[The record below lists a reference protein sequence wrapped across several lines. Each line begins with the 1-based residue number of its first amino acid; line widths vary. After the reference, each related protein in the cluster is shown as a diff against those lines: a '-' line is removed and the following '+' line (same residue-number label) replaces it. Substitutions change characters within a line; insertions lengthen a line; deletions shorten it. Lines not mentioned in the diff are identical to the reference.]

1 MTQVLCHLDKLY
13 LGSGA
18 MLLFKYPLLSKKM
31 EEVKTAI
38 MEEIEAGEGEAEVT
52 EEEINERVILKA
64 FETPLA
70 EDLE

>member
-1 MTQVLCHLDKLY
+1 
-13 LGSGA
+13 
-18 MLLFKYPLLSKKM
+18 
-31 EEVKTAI
+31 

-70 EDLE
+70 EDLEQLECAEYTD